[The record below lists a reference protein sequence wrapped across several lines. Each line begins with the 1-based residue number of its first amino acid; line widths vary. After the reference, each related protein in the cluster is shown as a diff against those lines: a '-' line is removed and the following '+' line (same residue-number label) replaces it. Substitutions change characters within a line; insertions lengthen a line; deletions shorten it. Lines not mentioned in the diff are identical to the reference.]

1 LTASIAHEV
10 NQPLS
15 GIITNAGTC
24 LRMLA
29 ADPPNVEGARETV
42 RRTIRDGNRAADVIS
57 RLRALYS
64 KKEPTIES
72 VDLNE
77 ATREVL
83 ALSLSELQRNRV
95 IVQQEL
101 VDDLPL
107 VAGDRVQLQ
116 QVILNLLRN
125 ASDAMSTIDDRPRDL
140 LIRTEPDD
148 DDRVRL
154 SVSDVG
160 IGFEPQATDKLFEA
174 FYTTKDE
181 GMGIGLSVSRS
192 IIERHHGRLWAMPNS
207 GPGVTFSFSVPCKVE
222 GLTSDSARASRTPS
236 VSDAA

>member
-1 LTASIAHEV
+1 M
-10 NQPLS
+10 
-15 GIITNAGTC
+15 IT
-24 LRMLA
+24 
-29 ADPPNVEGARETV
+29 
-42 RRTIRDGNRAADVIS
+42 
-57 RLRALYS
+57 RLRALFG
-64 KKEPTIES
+64 KKSATLQS
-72 VDLNE
+72 LDLNE
-77 ATREVL
+77 AVREVI
-83 ALSLSELQRNRV
+83 ALSLSELQKNRV
-95 IVQQEL
+95 ILRPEL
-101 VDDLPL
+101 SPDLPL
-107 VAGDRVQLQ
+107 VTGDRVQLQ

-148 DDRVRL
+148 NDRVRL

-207 GPGVTFSFSVPCKVE
+207 GPGVTFSFSVPSKVE
-222 GLTSDSARASRTPS
+222 GLTSDSVRASRAPS